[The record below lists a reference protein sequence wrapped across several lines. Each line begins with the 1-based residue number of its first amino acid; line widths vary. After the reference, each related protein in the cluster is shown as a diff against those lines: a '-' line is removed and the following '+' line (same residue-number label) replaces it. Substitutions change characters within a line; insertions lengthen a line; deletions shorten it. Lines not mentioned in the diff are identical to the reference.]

1 MNIDNYK
8 ELEGNLRNNIV
19 ICDEESGLVMSSN
32 ATLPYPGTG
41 LKADLLYN
49 GFFFLHHLDDV
60 KVGDGQG
67 SLACCSSWG
76 GEE

>member
-1 MNIDNYK
+1 M
-8 ELEGNLRNNIV
+8 
-19 ICDEESGLVMSSN
+19 MSSN